1 MEVYIKEINKN
12 LSNKNYYSALMVS
25 LVLPDICGYLE
36 SPDST
41 SKSRY
46 VKWFNNYM
54 AEDYT
59 ITIQDEEHRFLT
71 GDDFYALRCA
81 VLHQGQDNI
90 ENQNARVELMSFQ
103 FVSTRTGTT
112 IHNNRINDKLQ
123 LQVDI
128 FCRQIIEGAEKWIKE
143 VMNNS
148 EVIRARK
155 SNMMDIQSIEN
166 RFYIG

>member
-1 MEVYIKEINKN
+1 
-12 LSNKNYYSALMVS
+12 MVS
-25 LVLPDICGYLE
+25 LVLPDICGYME

-46 VKWFNNYM
+46 VKWFNSYM
-54 AEDYT
+54 AEHYT
-59 ITIQDEEHRFLT
+59 ITIQNEKHCFLT
-71 GDDFYALRCA
+71 GNDFYALRCA

-90 ENQNARVELMSFQ
+90 ENQKAREALKSFQ
-103 FVSTRTGTT
+103 FVSTESGTT

-128 FCRQIIEGAEKWIKE
+128 FCRQIIEGTEKWIHE

-148 EVIRARK
+148 YVIMSRK
-155 SNMMDIQSIEN
+155 SNMMNIQSIEN
-166 RFYIG
+166 GFQIG